1 MGGKNNSSKYS
12 SYYAGFEPSMMSHP
26 NIGMNGS
33 SLSPQFSRNVP
44 KKLNESRTMVNRVA
58 SILDENRVVLYKKGK
73 SMGRGYYIVEV
84 SSCETMMYITA
95 FNVERP

>member
-1 MGGKNNSSKYS
+1 
-12 SYYAGFEPSMMSHP
+12 MMSHP
-26 NIGMNGS
+26 NIGTNGS
-33 SLSPQFSRNVP
+33 ITSPHFGRSVS
-44 KKLNESRTMVNRVA
+44 KKLSESRTIVNKVA

-95 FNVERP
+95 